1 MNPRHGITTETL
13 ENLLL
18 DEGAVFI
25 NYGMDSVRLLGATN
39 EGNSFVVEQEVRE
52 IPLAGARG
60 PVKGGRRIITV
71 SPKMTVNLQEI
82 TTENLLLALPGAEAA
97 DYPGS
102 GEIGSGEEATYDSIT
117 RNRNIQLT
125 DYVENVA
132 LVGEVSGSGE
142 PCICII
148 KNALAGGN
156 LELALK
162 DKAEAVL
169 KIEFQG
175 HFDPANLDEE
185 PWEIRY
191 PKRAGSGS

>member
-1 MNPRHGITTETL
+1 MNPRHGITVETL
-13 ENLLL
+13 ENLLI

-25 NYGMDSVRLLGATN
+25 NYGLDSVRLLGATN
-39 EGNSFVVEQEVRE
+39 EGNTFTVEQEVRE

-71 SPKMTVNLQEI
+71 KPKMTVNLQEI
-82 TTENLLLALPGAEAA
+82 TKENLLLALPGAEAV
-97 DYPGS
+97 DYP
-102 GEIGSGEEATYDSIT
+102 EAPETATHDSIT
-117 RNRNIQLT
+117 RKRNIQLT

-132 LVGEVSGSGE
+132 LVGEVSGTGE

-191 PKRAGSGS
+191 PKRASGSGS

>member
-13 ENLLL
+13 ENLLI

-25 NYGMDSVRLLGATN
+25 NYGLDSVRLLGATN
-39 EGNSFVVEQEVRE
+39 EGNTFVVEQEVRE

-71 SPKMTVNLQEI
+71 APKMTVNLQEI
-82 TTENLLLALPGAEAA
+82 TTENLLLALPGAEAV

-102 GEIGSGEEATYDSIT
+102 GEEVTHDSIT

-132 LVGEVSGSGE
+132 LVGEISGSGE

-148 KNALAGGN
+148 ENALAGGN

-162 DKAEAVL
+162 DKAEAML
-169 KIEFQG
+169 KIEFHG
-175 HFDPANLDEE
+175 HFDPADLDHE

-191 PKRAGSGS
+191 PKRAGSGSGS